1 MFLEIQSD
9 KENTSIENFK
19 MNFMYINFSFNKAI
33 ILVNQSL
40 INRGSDFGLNNVTVC
55 ATLSGIF
62 ECWLSC
68 KTPDYRIAKKEKRKE
83 NERKMYLDLK
93 SLMNSVLKNNI

>member
-1 MFLEIQSD
+1 MDYMFLEIQSD

-19 MNFMYINFSFNKAI
+19 VNFMYINFSFNKAI

-40 INRGSDFGLNNVTVC
+40 INKGSDFGLNNVTVC

-62 ECWLSC
+62 EC
-68 KTPDYRIAKKEKRKE
+68 
-83 NERKMYLDLK
+83 
-93 SLMNSVLKNNI
+93 